1 MSGGYKV
8 MKFGGTSVRTAEA
21 RHRAAL
27 KILSARDEG
36 FCPVVVVSAIG
47 RKGEPYATDTLRA
60 LLDDIDPATEPD
72 PRELDLVMACG
83 EILSASI
90 FATLLKS
97 LGCPAISL
105 RGGQAGI
112 RTDGV
117 YGNGR
122 IRGVNPLGVVE
133 ACERGYVPI
142 VCGFQGVWIQ
152 GGLPGAELTTL
163 GRGGSDTTAAALGA
177 ALRAAAIEIYSDVDG
192 VKSADP
198 NIVEDAPTL
207 RRVTYDEV
215 AELAHLGAKVL
226 HPRAAEIAMKHEIPL
241 WVKSTFS
248 DAPGTQIVLNR
259 ELPGR
264 RVTGVTHSGKLVYLQ
279 VDLRPSLPEHRRELQ
294 ARIYDALARYQ
305 VNVYMTNLGPTS
317 IGFAVLRE
325 KYPEVQDMLDALVLP
340 IQGESPAVYLVQ
352 SSNEPSRAL
361 ETQRKL
367 LEPLGEVRDI
377 KFRVTEGCTMI
388 SMAAY
393 DYLDQP
399 GVFFRVLSLFETHGI
414 SVLQTNDSD
423 YSLSCLIPES
433 DLRRAVSLLHREF
446 GLSDMS

>member
-1 MSGGYKV
+1 
-8 MKFGGTSVRTAEA
+8 
-21 RHRAAL
+21 
-27 KILSARDEG
+27 
-36 FCPVVVVSAIG
+36 
-47 RKGEPYATDTLRA
+47 
-60 LLDDIDPATEPD
+60 
-72 PRELDLVMACG
+72 
-83 EILSASI
+83 
-90 FATLLKS
+90 
-97 LGCPAISL
+97 
-105 RGGQAGI
+105 
-112 RTDGV
+112 
-117 YGNGR
+117 
-122 IRGVNPLGVVE
+122 
-133 ACERGYVPI
+133 
-142 VCGFQGVWIQ
+142 
-152 GGLPGAELTTL
+152 
-163 GRGGSDTTAAALGA
+163 
-177 ALRAAAIEIYSDVDG
+177 
-192 VKSADP
+192 
-198 NIVEDAPTL
+198 
-207 RRVTYDEV
+207 
-215 AELAHLGAKVL
+215 
-226 HPRAAEIAMKHEIPL
+226 MKHEIPL

-340 IQGESPAVYLVQ
+340 IQGQSPAVYLVQ

-433 DLRRAVSLLHREF
+433 DLRRAVSLLHAQFEPE
-446 GLSDMS
+446 GLS